1 MKISDILN
9 KPLTETASAGATGAG
24 AVATSMGGGAGF
36 GLSPF
41 MRQPAKRKAKKRK

>member
-1 MKISDILN
+1 MRFQEFNIR
-9 KPLTETASAGATGAG
+9 PLKETASAGATGVG

>member
-1 MKISDILN
+1 MRINEILT
-9 KPLTETASAGATGAG
+9 KPLKENASAGATGAG